1 MSKIFEK
8 IQNFVNVVCE
18 RPLISYFVDIQVMRS
33 VMFHILNIIWNNMN
47 PAFLWANAK
56 QSISAKPAIAD
67 LQGDGIAHKDLELQK
82 LLVGKCG
89 VSR

>member
-1 MSKIFEK
+1 
-8 IQNFVNVVCE
+8 
-18 RPLISYFVDIQVMRS
+18 
-33 VMFHILNIIWNNMN
+33 MN

-56 QSISAKPAIAD
+56 QSISAKPAIVD